1 MTINCFWNV
10 CCFNHSHFC
19 KILRIQIYN
28 SKRNS
33 KIGVECVFSNS
44 AGINILNEAKKI
56 LLKLNIK
63 IKIYN
68 KTIVK
73 YPLPRFDVFTV
84 SDQRII
90 SDFQNKTKDTNLLYS
105 PWLIYGRKTK
115 VKEIIDSFIDRKIQ

>member
-1 MTINCFWNV
+1 M
-10 CCFNHSHFC
+10 
-19 KILRIQIYN
+19 
-28 SKRNS
+28 
-33 KIGVECVFSNS
+33 
-44 AGINILNEAKKI
+44 
-56 LLKLNIK
+56 LKLNIK

-73 YPLPRFDVFTV
+73 SLPRFDVFS

-115 VKEIIDSFIDRKIQ
+115 VKEIIDSFIDRKINNL